1 MLTLNDIQQKQLGA
15 TLWSIADKLR
25 GAMNADDFRDYML
38 SFLFLRYLS
47 DNYEEA
53 AKKELGSDYAQCE
66 EEIRNLYSTNMQDE
80 KINSLREMVADY
92 FNQQQLEEIAKEMMI
107 HDHLAILESEKLT
120 PLVLWY
126 NNNLDQV
133 ATFEKQMRRK
143 VHFVIK
149 PHYLWSNIYELA
161 RTQNDELLRTLQEGF
176 KFIENESFDS
186 TFRGLFSEVN
196 LDSDKLGKSYPLR
209 NEMLCSII
217 KAIAEGLSEFP
228 SDSDILGDAYEYLIG
243 QFAAGSGKKAGEF
256 YTPQQISTILSRI
269 VTLDSQDPRT
279 GKKKQLKR
287 VLDFACGSGSLL
299 INVRKQLGANA
310 IGQIYG
316 QEKNITT
323 YNLARM
329 NMLLHGLKDSEFQI
343 YHGDSLLNDWD
354 ILNEM
359 NPAKKL
365 ECDAVVA
372 NPPFSYRWEPN
383 DTLAEDFRFK
393 GYGGLAPKSAADFAF
408 LLHGFHFLS
417 DEGTMA
423 IILPHGVLFR
433 GGTEEKIRT
442 KLLKDGNI
450 DTVIGLPAN
459 LFFSTGIPVC
469 VIVLKKCKK
478 FDDVLFINA
487 SEHYEKGKRQNI
499 LLPEHIDRIVETY
512 QYRTEDDKKYSRRV
526 LMEEI
531 EKNEFNL
538 NISRYVNTSVEEEI
552 IDINKVKENL
562 DTIEETIKN
571 AKERHNQFLKE
582 LGLQELP

>member
-1 MLTLNDIQQKQLGA
+1 MNDTQQKQLGA
-15 TLWSIADKLR
+15 TLWGIADKLR

-47 DNYEEA
+47 NNYEEA
-53 AKKELGSDYAQCE
+53 AKKELGSDYLQCE
-66 EEIRNLYSTNMQDE
+66 KEIKSIYNAGKQDE
-80 KINSLREMVADY
+80 TISLLKEQVTDY
-92 FNQQQLEEIAKEMMI
+92 FSKQQLEENAKKMMI
-107 HDHLAILESEKLT
+107 DDHLVLFESKKLT
-120 PLVLWY
+120 PLIVWY

-133 ATFEKQMRRK
+133 VTFEKQMRRK
-143 VHFVIK
+143 VHFIIK

-161 RTQNDELLRTLQEGF
+161 RTQSKYLLKNLQAAF

-196 LDSDKLGKSYPLR
+196 LDSDKLGKNYESR
-209 NEMLCSII
+209 NIMLCSII
-217 KAIAEGLSEFP
+217 TEIAEGLSEFP
-228 SDSDILGDAYEYLIG
+228 NESDILGDAYEYLIG

-269 VTLDSQDPRT
+269 VTLDSQDPST
-279 GKKKQLKR
+279 GKKKQLKN

-299 INVRKQLGANA
+299 INVRKQLGTNS

-343 YHGDSLLNDWD
+343 FHGDSLLNDWD

-393 GYGGLAPKSAADFAF
+393 SYGLAPKSAADFAF

-433 GGTEEKIRT
+433 GGAEEKIRT

-469 VIVLKKCKK
+469 ILVLKKCKK

-487 SEHYEKGKRQNI
+487 SEYFDRGKRQNV
-499 LLPEHIDRIVETY
+499 LLLEHIDKIVETY
-512 QYRTEDDKKYSRRV
+512 QYRKEDDKKYSRRV
-526 LMEEI
+526 SMEEI
-531 EKNEFNL
+531 EKNDYNL
-538 NISRYVNTSVEEEI
+538 NISRYVSTAVEEEI
-552 IDINKVKENL
+552 VDLADVKKNL
-562 DTIEETIKN
+562 DKIEDTIRE
-571 AKERHNQFLKE
+571 AKAKHNQFLKE
-582 LGLQELP
+582 LGLPELP